1 MNINHSLQSMIS
13 ELGARMG
20 LHGLRLDDDGACAL
34 KFDGRFR
41 VDIQYRPES
50 ETIIFYSDLGAPA
63 AGEAFYLRILRA
75 NLFWRETYGTTLS
88 LSDDNPAHVVIAKI
102 VDWRSLDSVSLRETI
117 EAFVDAV
124 EEWANR
130 VEGITK
136 DEIKEGDKK
145 QPETDLTTLL
155 ESDAP
160 FIRI

>member
-1 MNINHSLQSMIS
+1 MNVNSSLQAMIA

-20 LHGLRLDDDGACAL
+20 LHSLRLDDDGACAL
-34 KFDGRFR
+34 KFDGRLR

-50 ETIIFYSDLGAPA
+50 EALIFYSDLGPPA

-102 VDWRSLDSVSLRETI
+102 MDWRSLDSVSLREAI
-117 EAFVDAV
+117 ETFVDAV

-130 VEGITK
+130 VEGLMK
-136 DEIKEGDKK
+136 DEDKK
-145 QPETDLTTLL
+145 EDEGNISNALI
-155 ESDAP
+155 ESESA